1 MKESQSLEIFRRMCR
16 TRYFELNLY
25 EIGKT
30 GEIYCPFYLST
41 GQESISAAVSTEIS
55 DCLIFGQHRGH
66 SVYLAFGGNPAK
78 LRDELLGRETGCCQS
93 KGGSPCAYDPDIGM
107 IPHHGLIGENIPL
120 GVGAALGSNK
130 TVVCFFGDAAA
141 EEDYALASIG
151 FAVTHKLPVL
161 FVCEDNDLSVLTPKS
176 VRRNWRMAKV
186 TEAMGLPSA
195 DISDDPW
202 EVAKYTKKFK
212 NKLPAY
218 INAKTCRHHWH
229 QGSGCDGP
237 PKQNRFELV
246 KEKLKEMGIIEK
258 AKKIEEDEKQRMDKL
273 WQI

>member
-1 MKESQSLEIFRRMCR
+1 MNESQSLEIFRRMCR

-25 EIGKT
+25 EQGET
-30 GEIYCPFYLST
+30 GDIYCPFYLSV

-55 DCLIFGQHRGH
+55 DCLIFGQHRAH
-66 SVYLAFGGNPAK
+66 SVYLAFGGDPIK
-78 LRDELLGRETGCCQS
+78 LRDELLGRETGCCNGR
-93 KGGSPCAYDPDIGM
+93 GGSPCAYDPDIGM

-120 GVGAALGSNK
+120 GVGAALGSGK

-141 EEDYALASIG
+141 EEDYALAAMG

-161 FVCEDNDLSVLTPKS
+161 FVCEDNDLSVLTRKA

-186 TEAMGLPSA
+186 TEAMGIPSA

-202 EVAKYTKKFK
+202 EIAKYTKKFLK
-212 NKLPAY
+212 DLPAY
-218 INAKTCRHHWH
+218 INATTCRHYWH

-237 PKQNRFELV
+237 PRENRFELV
-246 KEKLKEMGIIEK
+246 KEKLKEMGLAEK
-258 AKKIEEDEKQRMDKL
+258 AKKTEAEEKQRMDEL
-273 WQI
+273 WQV